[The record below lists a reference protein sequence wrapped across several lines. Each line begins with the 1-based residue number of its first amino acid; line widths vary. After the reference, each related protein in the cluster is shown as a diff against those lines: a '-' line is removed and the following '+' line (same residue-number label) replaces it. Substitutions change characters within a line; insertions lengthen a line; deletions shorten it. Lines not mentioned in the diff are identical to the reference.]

1 MMFKILKKQNSVRQF
16 STVYTADKPFPDI
29 FSDLRN
35 HGYLPKLKPLRKLPS
50 EFGVVNEMLDKMT
63 FHQPDGTKG
72 LLAKDLLRKTVD
84 SDLPNMMDQI
94 NKVDARDSHL
104 CAALFRDYSM
114 LSAGYLL
121 ESCHLSFLKTKD
133 YGLGS
138 PHLPEQLAIPMK
150 ALCDKIQYG

>member
-1 MMFKILKKQNSVRQF
+1 MMATKVFKQHASIRKF
-16 STVYTADKPFPDI
+16 STVYTADRPFPDI

-50 EFGVVNEMLDKMT
+50 EFNVVNEMLDKMT
-63 FHQPDGTKG
+63 FHQPDGTLG
-72 LLAKDLLRKTVD
+72 LLGKDLLRKTVD
-84 SDLPNMMDQI
+84 ADLPNMINQI
-94 NKVDARDSHL
+94 NKVDERDSHL
-104 CAALFRDYSM
+104 CAALFRDFSM

-138 PHLPEQLAIPMK
+138 PHLPE
-150 ALCDKIQYG
+150 